1 MDFWR
6 TILVLVRRWYVVIP
20 VLLLSLGG
28 AFLVYRSVEPVYV
41 SNAVIALTTPTTGG
55 SLPYQKNRPNPE
67 INPLL
72 NSDRGL
78 SLAASLLIAALNA
91 PDLASSMGAPPGGEI
106 VLDVNNGTTNVEN
119 LATGPLVYIS
129 CEAPTGELAQGIV
142 ARVSR
147 QARAELRKREL
158 QVRAPMSTYIVMTD
172 VVPAT
177 VPEEQQGRKSR
188 PALIAMLAGGMAALT
203 AGYGAES
210 FAVARRS
217 KRAARQLEQLGDP
230 DDLDGVDALRA
241 MEQAR

>member
-6 TILVLVRRWYVVIP
+6 TVLVLVRRWYVVVP
-20 VLLLSLGG
+20 VFVLSIGV
-28 AFLVYRSVEPVYV
+28 AFAVYQSVPPVYL

-55 SLPYQKNRPNPE
+55 SLPYRKDQPNPE

-91 PDLASSMGAPPGGEI
+91 PDLATQLGAPPGGAV

-119 LATGPLVYIS
+119 LANGPFVYIS
-129 CEAPTGELAQGIV
+129 AEAPSAELAQGIV
-142 ARVSR
+142 AKVSR

-158 QVRAPMSTYIVMTD
+158 QVRAPIATYIVMTD

-177 VPEEQQGRKSR
+177 VAEAQQGRKSR
-188 PALIAMLAGGMAALT
+188 PALIALVVGAMAALT
-203 AGYGAES
+203 AGFAAES
-210 FAVARRS
+210 FAVARR
-217 KRAARQLEQLGDP
+217 ARRESAEQGPVEDVRP
-230 DDLDGVDALRA
+230 VERVH
-241 MEQAR
+241 